1 MGLKNVRARAMLYP
15 AYTDCGSC
23 DGKHLYMALTFP
35 QITLLKEL
43 LGKHKEKIARRT
55 LKCIEESLEAPKDG
69 SDYHGRFICAHCDNE
84 YIAVDMS
91 DLELKYLKQILDHIW
106 CPCNGPGGDGNSP
119 NDPIDDGSR
128 INDST
133 KHRLVDV
140 LNMPPFHDVDQ
151 IFRDYSIGQIDE
163 VLYRHPDVHI
173 HVWED

>member
-1 MGLKNVRARAMLYP
+1 MESTK
-15 AYTDCGSC
+15 
-23 DGKHLYMALTFP
+23 K
-35 QITLLKEL
+35 
-43 LGKHKEKIARRT
+43 KIARRT

-133 KHRLVDV
+133 KHRLVYV

-163 VLYRHPDVHI
+163 VPRIKSLSVNYGTSQINVEYNPALGVCGRF
-173 HVWED
+173 